1 MTRPFRSPATRPA
14 TDRLP
19 ARHQPSVAGRN
30 AQSAFEPKGAYL
42 PAMPAAQLF
51 TVESLARAWL
61 AVKRNGGGAG
71 VDGLTLEQ
79 FDRQQAQELAEL
91 HALLVSGRYRPR
103 PVRQIMVP
111 KASGGLRPL
120 ALWALRD
127 RVAQRALYDLLA
139 PLFEGIFLS
148 CNVGFRSGQGVPDAV
163 GQLLAQRDQDRRW
176 VVNAD
181 IKDCF
186 DTINPNRLMTLIAQ
200 RVHDPL
206 LQRYVRGW
214 LQARILNSADGVP
227 RRAGTSQGNV
237 LSPLLANIYLHEVDQ
252 HLVRQGLA
260 YIRYADNFVV
270 CCRRKA
276 DATSALEQ
284 CRTALAAWDLRLND
298 QKTAVVHFDQG
309 FSWLG
314 HFFVRRQVYRL

>member
-1 MTRPFRSPATRPA
+1 MPRQFPSPASQPT
-14 TDRLP
+14 TDRQP
-19 ARHQPSVAGRN
+19 ARQQPVRTGGN
-30 AQSAFEPKGAYL
+30 TQGAYL

-51 TVESLARAWL
+51 TIESLARAWL

-79 FDRQQAQELAEL
+79 FDRQQAQELADL

-111 KASGGLRPL
+111 KVSGGLRPL

-127 RVAQRALYDLLA
+127 RVAQRAIYDLLA
-139 PLFEGIFLS
+139 PLFEGIFLP
-148 CNVGFRSGQGVPDAV
+148 CNVGFRSGQGVTEAV
-163 GQLLAQRDQDRRW
+163 AQLLAQREQDRRW

-186 DTINPNRLMTLIAQ
+186 DTINPNRLMMFIAQ

-206 LQRYVRGW
+206 LQRYIHGW

-227 RRAGTSQGNV
+227 RRAGASQGNV

-260 YIRYADNFVV
+260 YIRYADNFLI

-276 DATSALEQ
+276 DATAALEQ
-284 CRTALAAWDLRLND
+284 SRTALAALDLRLND

-309 FSWLG
+309 FAWLG